1 MTEFIDH
8 QTPVSG
14 AGLDDSGN
22 QWLARLSALS
32 DRSRVRIMFVLSHEE
47 LGVGEISR
55 TLGMPQSTVS
65 RHLKPLFE
73 LGFIAKRSEGT
84 TSLYRIDLRDEADIT
99 LWSEIS
105 SRVSNAEDVRDDL
118 IRLRQVLLERT
129 SDSRSFFG
137 RVGAEWQAIRRELFG
152 FGFTEEAL
160 LGLLPTDWVV
170 ADLGCGSGDAA
181 ERLAPVVSRVL
192 AVDREPAMLAAAQ
205 NRLSDHENVEFI
217 EAELDRLPFDEGSL
231 DAAIMM
237 LVLHHQED
245 PQSNVQEVSRVLK
258 DGGYLVIVDMVS
270 HDRLDL
276 VEAMQHHH
284 LGFEEST
291 IGEWADRSGLV
302 IRSTRRLHASLNG
315 RGPAL
320 FACIMQKPASG

>member
-1 MTEFIDH
+1 MSEFMDH
-8 QTPVSG
+8 QPAVASG
-14 AGLDDSGN
+14 DADDSGN
-22 QWLARLSALS
+22 DWLARLSALS
-32 DRSRVRIMFVLSHEE
+32 DRSRVRIMFVLEQEE
-47 LGVGEISR
+47 LGVGEIAR

-84 TSLYRIDLRDEADIT
+84 TSLYRIDLRGEADAT
-99 LWSEIS
+99 LWREIS
-105 SRVSNAEDVRDDL
+105 SRISGAEDVRDDL
-118 IRLRQVLLERT
+118 IRLKQVLLERT

-137 RVGAEWQAIRRELFG
+137 RVGSEWQSIRRELFG

-205 NRLSDHENVEFI
+205 NRLSDHANVEFI
-217 EAELDRLPFDEGSL
+217 EAQLDRLPFSSSSL

-258 DGGYLVIVDMVS
+258 EGGYLVIVDMVS

-284 LGFEEST
+284 LGFEETT
-291 IGEWADRSGLV
+291 INQWAKCSGLV

-320 FACIMQKPASG
+320 FACIMQKPVSG

>member
-1 MTEFIDH
+1 MSDFID
-8 QTPVSG
+8 QQSTSSG
-14 AGLDDSGN
+14 SDLDDSGN
-22 QWLARLSALS
+22 DWLARLSVLS
-32 DRSRVRIMFVLSHEE
+32 DRSRVRIMFVLDQEE

-84 TSLYRIDLRDEADIT
+84 TSLYRIDLKNEADIT
-99 LWSEIS
+99 LWNES
-105 SRVSNAEDVRDDL
+105 STRVSAAEDVRDDL

-137 RVGAEWQAIRRELFG
+137 RVGSEWQAIRRELFG

-192 AVDREPAMLAAAQ
+192 AVDREPAMLEAAR
-205 NRLSDHENVEFI
+205 NRLSDHANVEFI
-217 EAELDRLPFDEGSL
+217 EAQLDCLPFEGGSL
-231 DAAIMM
+231 DAAVMM
-237 LVLHHQED
+237 LVLHHQEN
-245 PQSNVQEVSRVLK
+245 PQSNVQEVARVLK
-258 DGGYLVIVDMVS
+258 EGGYLVIVDMVS

-284 LGFEEST
+284 LGFEETT
-291 IGEWADRSGLV
+291 IRQWADLSGLE

-320 FACIMQKPASG
+320 FACIMQKPRAS

>member
-1 MTEFIDH
+1 MTDFMDH
-8 QTPVSG
+8 QPSVS
-14 AGLDDSGN
+14 AADLDDSGN
-22 QWLARLSALS
+22 EWLARLSALS

-84 TSLYRIDLRDEADIT
+84 TSLYRMDLRDDADTT

-137 RVGAEWQAIRRELFG
+137 RVGSEWQAIRRELFG

-192 AVDREPAMLAAAQ
+192 AVDREPAMLAAAE
-205 NRLSDHENVEFI
+205 NRLSDHKNVEFI
-217 EAELDRLPFDEGSL
+217 EAELDRLPFDERSL

-245 PQSNVQEVSRVLK
+245 PQSNVREVARVLK

-284 LGFEEST
+284 LGFEEAT
-291 IGEWADRSGLV
+291 ISGWADYSGLV
-302 IRSTRRLHASLNG
+302 IRSIRRLHASLNG

>member
-1 MTEFIDH
+1 MSEFIDH
-8 QTPVSG
+8 EHSASG
-14 AGLDDSGN
+14 GDGDDSGN
-22 QWLARLSALS
+22 QWLERLSALS
-32 DRSRVRIMFVLSHEE
+32 DRSRVRIMTVLDQEE

-84 TSLYRIDLRDEADIT
+84 TSLYRIDLKDEADII
-99 LWSEIS
+99 LWGEIT
-105 SRVSNAEDVRDDL
+105 SRVAGAEDVRDDL
-118 IRLRQVLLERT
+118 IRLRQVLLERK

-137 RVGAEWQAIRRELFG
+137 RVGSEWQAIRRELFG

-192 AVDREPAMLAAAQ
+192 AVDREPAMLEAARH
-205 NRLSDHENVEFI
+205 RLSDHANVEFI
-217 EAELDRLPFDEGSL
+217 EAQLDRLPFSDGAL
-231 DAAIMM
+231 DAAVMM
-237 LVLHHQED
+237 LVLHHQKD

-258 DGGYLVIVDMVS
+258 DGGYLVIVDMVA

-284 LGFEEST
+284 LGFEEAT
-291 IGEWADRSGLV
+291 TKQWAARSGLE

-320 FACIMQKPASG
+320 FACIMQKPSSS

>member
-1 MTEFIDH
+1 MSEFMDQQHAI
-8 QTPVSG
+8 SG
-14 AGLDDSGN
+14 SDLDDSGN
-22 QWLARLSALS
+22 DWLARLSTLS
-32 DRSRVRIMFVLSHEE
+32 DRSRVRIMVVLAHEE

-84 TSLYRIDLRDEADIT
+84 TSLYRIDLRDEADTI

-105 SRVSNAEDVRDDL
+105 SRVSGAEDVRDDL

-129 SDSRSFFG
+129 SDSRTFFG
-137 RVGAEWQAIRRELFG
+137 RVGSEWQAIRRELFG

-192 AVDREPAMLAAAQ
+192 AVDREPAMLEAARA
-205 NRLSDHENVEFI
+205 RLSDHENVEFI
-217 EAELDRLPFDEGSL
+217 EAQLDRLPLSEGSL

-245 PQSNVQEVSRVLK
+245 PQSNVQEVSRILK

-284 LGFEEST
+284 LGFEETT
-291 IGEWADRSGLV
+291 IRQWADRSGLH

-320 FACIMQKPASG
+320 FACIMQKPISS

>member
-1 MTEFIDH
+1 MSEFMDH
-8 QTPVSG
+8 QHATSG
-14 AGLDDSGN
+14 PDLDDSGN
-22 QWLARLSALS
+22 DWLARLSALS
-32 DRSRVRIMFVLSHEE
+32 DRSRVRIMVVLAQEE

-84 TSLYRIDLRDEADIT
+84 TSLYRIDLRDEADTI

-105 SRVSNAEDVRDDL
+105 SRVSGAEDVRDDL

-137 RVGAEWQAIRRELFG
+137 RVGSEWQAIRRELFG

-192 AVDREPAMLAAAQ
+192 AVDREPAMLEAARA
-205 NRLSDHENVEFI
+205 RLSDHGNVEFI
-217 EAELDRLPFDEGSL
+217 EAQLDRLPFNEGSL

-245 PQSNVQEVSRVLK
+245 PQSNVQEVSRILK

-284 LGFEEST
+284 LGFEETT
-291 IGEWADRSGLV
+291 IRQWADRSGLE

-320 FACIMQKPASG
+320 FACIMQKPASD